1 MLLQEGRENLIVV
14 VYNLRVKTDRRAIRL
29 PLVAILIIV
38 KDICIPSLAIWL
50 AWCHEMVFSPV
61 FVVLRQILPVEKSW
75 LSDRWID
82 GELDGHL
89 IVVWED
95 SHRVLVAD
103 H

>member
-29 PLVAILIIV
+29 TFVVVLIIV
-38 KDICIPSLAIWL
+38 KNVCIPSLATWL
-50 AWCHEMVFSPV
+50 SWCHKMILSPV
-61 FVVLRQILPVEKSW
+61 FVVLWQVLPVEKRW
-75 LSDRWID
+75 FGDRWID

-95 SHRVLVAD
+95 SHCVLVAD
-103 H
+103 D

>member
-1 MLLQEGRENLIVV
+1 MLLQKRRENLIVV
-14 VYNLRVKTDRRAIRL
+14 VYNLWIKTDRRAIHL
-29 PLVAILIIV
+29 AFIPVFVIV
-38 KDICIPSLAIWL
+38 KDICISSLATRL
-50 AWCHEMVFSPV
+50 AWCHEMVFSLV
-61 FVVLRQILPVEKSW
+61 FVVLRQVFPVEKRW

-103 H
+103 D